1 MPYFSVLGM
10 LKYDDSLVGQLT
22 SIRPFPLSISVCVQ
36 NIFRNL
42 DRGWRVL
49 RMFYCL
55 FHCFKVGL
63 KQRKLSS
70 LCIAILVLVLLLIQS
85 QTPDGPLKTKSLENM
100 KTIGG
105 RRRGGR
111 RLSEDTDEEE
121 DLRRNAKQ
129 ATIRMLKQFAKGFF

>member
-1 MPYFSVLGM
+1 
-10 LKYDDSLVGQLT
+10 
-22 SIRPFPLSISVCVQ
+22 
-36 NIFRNL
+36 
-42 DRGWRVL
+42 
-49 RMFYCL
+49 MFYCL

-129 ATIRMLKQFAKGFF
+129 ETIRMLKQFAKGFF